1 MMTLE
6 RRRDLI
12 TVLKPYFLPKR
23 LHSTRSY
30 FIKAIDHTFYG
41 FTSVITHTGCWEN
54 TRNSARDL
62 QAFRVRAFR
71 VCYNNIR
78 KYITLLDY
86 TTVYEKSRKGL
97 SILLLS
103 QDPEYHPFWE

>member
-12 TVLKPYFLPKR
+12 MVLEPYFLPKT

-41 FTSVITHTGCWEN
+41 FTGVITHTGCWEN
-54 TRNSARDL
+54 TRNSA
-62 QAFRVRAFR
+62 RAFR